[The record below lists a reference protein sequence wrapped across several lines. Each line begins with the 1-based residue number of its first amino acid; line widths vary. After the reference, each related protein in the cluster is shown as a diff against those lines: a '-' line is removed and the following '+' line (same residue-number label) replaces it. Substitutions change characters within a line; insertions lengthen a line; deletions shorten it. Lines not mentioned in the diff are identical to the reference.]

1 MWRYERGA
9 FHPEAFPLPEEARL
23 VLVVNGA
30 PWTALSYTPGEE
42 AYLALGHLFLSG
54 VLTGLEGVRLR
65 VGEGMVLVDLPEEP
79 RRDLGVRDS
88 GCAAGLRYGEP
99 RLGPLPEV
107 PLDPELPIHLLAEL
121 RSRLRLYP
129 RTRGIHGAALFD
141 LEGRLLYLSED
152 IGRHN
157 AVDRL
162 AGYMLLEGVSPPVL
176 VASTG
181 RVSQEM
187 AAKAIAMGAVLLASR
202 TGATAPAVRL
212 AQDYGLALAAYVRP
226 GGYRLYAPGGILRPW
241 ALPSFP
247 RPPGGPS

>member
-1 MWRYERGA
+1 MWRYEKGA
-9 FHPEAFPLPEEARL
+9 FFPETFSLPEEARL
-23 VLVVNGA
+23 VLVVNGT

-54 VLTGLEGVRLR
+54 VLGGLEGVRFR
-65 VGEGMVLVDLPEEP
+65 VGEGMVLVDLPKVP
-79 RRDLGVRDS
+79 RRGLGTRDS

-99 RLGPLPEV
+99 RLVPLPQLS
-107 PLDPELPIHLLAEL
+107 LDPELPIRLLAQL
-121 RSRLRLYP
+121 REGLRLYP

-141 LEGRLLYLSED
+141 PEGNLLYLSED

-162 AGYMLLEGVSPPVL
+162 AGYMLLERVSPPVL

-202 TGATAPAVRL
+202 TGATREAVTL
-212 AQDYGLALAAYVRP
+212 ARTYGLALAAYVRP

-241 ALPSFP
+241 ALPSSP